1 MGSNWK
7 ALRLVASGPCSASY
21 NMALDEAL
29 SESARKGG
37 SDPCLR
43 IYGWREPSVSLGYL
57 QRSGDID
64 LSYCKQA
71 GIPVVRRP
79 TGGRAILH
87 GVELTYS
94 FSASNR
100 IKGFGSSVLDCYAA
114 LSHAFMCAFSS
125 LGFSAMSGS
134 RTKKTEGPKSSNP
147 LCFSSASY
155 GEISVSGRKIIGSA
169 QRRWSDG
176 FLQQGSIPLELDRK
190 GMCRVF
196 GVDDKGSGLGMSAL
210 RELDSTI
217 ELGHLHD
224 AVVEGFREVF
234 GVEVVTARPDKK
246 EEELARR
253 LQREKYLLQQWT
265 LKR

>member
-37 SDPCLR
+37 SGPCLR
-43 IYGWREPSVSLGYL
+43 IYGWREPSVSLGRM
-57 QRSGDID
+57 QRAGDID

-87 GVELTYS
+87 GAELTYS
-94 FSASNR
+94 FSASNSL
-100 IKGFGSSVLDCYAA
+100 KGLGSGVLDCYAA
-114 LSHAFMCAFSS
+114 LSHAFMCAFRR
-125 LGFSAMSGS
+125 LGLSAMSGS
-134 RTKKTEGPKSSNP
+134 RLKKAEGPRSANP

-155 GEISVSGRKIIGSA
+155 GEISVAGRKIIGSA
-169 QRRWSDG
+169 QRRWPDG
-176 FLQQGSIPLELDRK
+176 LLQQGSIPLELDRK
-190 GMCRVF
+190 GMGRVF
-196 GVDDKGSGLGMSAL
+196 NLGADAYQDMAGL
-210 RELDSTI
+210 RELDSMI
-217 ELGHLHD
+217 ELEHLHD

-234 GVEVVTARPDKK
+234 GVEVVTSRPDKK

>member
-1 MGSNWK
+1 MGSSWK
-7 ALRLVASGPCSASY
+7 TLRLVASGACSASY

-29 SESARKGG
+29 SASVRKGDSG
-37 SDPCLR
+37 PCLR
-43 IYGWREPSVSLGYL
+43 IYGWRTPSVSLGYL

-71 GIPVVRRP
+71 GVPVVRRQ

-94 FSASNR
+94 FSASNSL
-100 IKGFGSSVLDCYAA
+100 KGLGSGVLDCYAA
-114 LSHAFMCAFSS
+114 LSRAFMCAFKS
-125 LGFSAMSGS
+125 LGLSAISGS
-134 RTKKTEGPKSSNP
+134 RLKKVEGPRSANP

-155 GEISVSGRKIIGSA
+155 GEISVAGRKIIGSA
-169 QRRWSDG
+169 QRRWPAG

-190 GMCRVF
+190 EMCRVF
-196 GVDDKGSGLGMSAL
+196 GSVDNGSDLGLTAL

-217 ELGHLHD
+217 GLERLHD
-224 AVVEGFREVF
+224 AVVEGFREAF
-234 GVEVVTARPDKK
+234 GVEVVTDRPDKK

-253 LQREKYLLQQWT
+253 LQQEKYLLDQWT

>member
-1 MGSNWK
+1 LGSNWK
-7 ALRLVASGPCSASY
+7 TLRLVASGACSASY

-37 SDPCLR
+37 SGPCLR
-43 IYGWREPSVSLGYL
+43 TYGWDRPSVSLGYL

-71 GIPVVRRP
+71 GVPVVRRP

-94 FSASNR
+94 FSASNSL
-100 IKGFGSSVLDCYAA
+100 KGFGSGVLDCYAA
-114 LSHAFMCAFSS
+114 LSHVFMFAFKS
-125 LGFSAMSGS
+125 LGLSAMSGS
-134 RTKKTEGPKSSNP
+134 RLKKAEGPRNANP

-169 QRRWSDG
+169 QRRWPDG
-176 FLQQGSIPLELDRK
+176 FLQQGSIPLELDRER
-190 GMCRVF
+190 MCRVF
-196 GVDDKGSGLGMSAL
+196 GGVGSDLGLTAL
-210 RELDSTI
+210 CELDSAI
-217 ELGHLHD
+217 GLEQLHD
-224 AVVEGFREVF
+224 AVVEGFRQVF
-234 GVEVVTARPDKK
+234 DVEVVTGRPDKK
-246 EEELARR
+246 EEELARK
-253 LQREKYLLQQWT
+253 LQQEKYLLDQWT